1 MEIRLKP
8 SSASRSICD
17 RVVMAGSISTAFS
30 PSGANWKWRV
40 MISWQRVSCFSS
52 RKVGVPP
59 PQWSWVKVRRLGRW
73 LATSATSFSRTSR

>member
-1 MEIRLKP
+1 MEMRLKP
-8 SSASRSICD
+8 IPASASICD

-30 PSGANWKWRV
+30 PSLTNSKWRV
-40 MISWQRVSCFSS
+40 MISWQRASCFSS

-59 PQWSWVKVRRLGRW
+59 PQWSCVKARRLGRC